1 MKINCV
7 SCGHKIELDNAYSDY
22 EGRIRC
28 FTCGALLEIK
38 TEEGGIRWVKVAQWA
53 VGAAGGEHPSHEDSP
68 RLESLVK

>member
-28 FTCGALLEIK
+28 FACGALLEIK
-38 TEEGGIRWVKVAQWA
+38 TEEGGIRWVKEAQWA
-53 VGAAGGEHPSHEDSP
+53 VAGAKAEHHSHDDSP
-68 RLESLVK
+68 HLESLVK